1 MMGDTEDT
9 VPAGQQDTFQ
19 ASSSYVMVRVAFSW
33 CSQGP
38 LVKLVF
44 LDRNEIHSSC
54 YKIFAPLYIC
64 YVSWWR

>member
-38 LVKLVF
+38 LVKLQSF
-44 LDRNEIHSSC
+44 LTEMKYTHLVTKYLHLC
-54 YKIFAPLYIC
+54 IFA
-64 YVSWWR
+64 VSWWL